1 MGISLAANAGRE
13 QTALLAD
20 CPRASLEGAV
30 ELLCDAAVR
39 PRIEQWRVDAEVV
52 RLKAAWEALLQ
63 DPQSYTLEAASTV
76 AFDGALGASLVPSKR
91 DLEHGALAE
100 EVEAWHAATFRAG
113 SVVLAVSGAEVEEVA
128 HVAAELLA
136 ELPEGEAPAPPSS
149 YKGGY
154 HCESMGG
161 DGLAHA
167 LLAYEFK
174 GGWRDVRG
182 SVAATVLQML
192 MGGGGSFSSGGPG
205 KGMHSR
211 LYRRVL
217 NNCPWV
223 ANCTAVSS
231 LYNDTG
237 LVGVFG
243 SAEPSRA
250 DELVGLMSKEL
261 EAVANGGV
269 TEEELTRAKNSAAAS
284 IQMNLESKAIVC
296 EDVGRQ
302 LLTYGQRT
310 GGEEFVAEVHKVT
323 KADVEKVVK
332 DMLKSAPT
340 FVACGE
346 VSQMPSYE
354 TLARRG

>member
-39 PRIEQWRVDAEVV
+39 PRFEQWRVDAEVV

-76 AFDGALGASLVPSKR
+76 AFEGALGAPLVPSKR
-91 DLEHGALAE
+91 DLEYGAVAE
-100 EVEAWHAATFRAG
+100 EVQAWHEATFRAG
-113 SVVLAVSGAEVEEVA
+113 SVVLAVSGAEVEQVA
-128 HVAAELLA
+128 LVAGELLA
-136 ELPEGEAPAPPSS
+136 ELPEGEAPAPPSA
-149 YKGGY
+149 YTGGY
-154 HCESMGG
+154 HSEAMGG

-231 LYNDTG
+231 LYNNTG
-237 LVGVFG
+237 LVGIFG
-243 SAEPSRA
+243 SSEAARA
-250 DELVGLMSKEL
+250 DELVGIMSKEL
-261 EAVANGGV
+261 EAVASGGV
-269 TEEELTRAKNSAAAS
+269 TDAELARAKASAAAS
-284 IQMNLESKAIVC
+284 IQMNLESKPIVC

-310 GGEEFVAEVHKVT
+310 GGEEFVAEVNKVT
-323 KADVEKVVK
+323 KKDVEKVVK
-332 DMLKSAPT
+332 DMLKSSPT
-340 FVACGE
+340 FVACGD
-346 VSQMPSYE
+346 VSKMPRYDAI
-354 TLARRG
+354 ARRS